1 MSSKRFASVAL
12 GLLAVTAVVGCSTKN
27 YGRQP
32 ELTSFERQTLTC
44 REIDLEEA
52 KVQGFLSHVR
62 DESQFDGRSV
72 LSFLGD
78 FGIGNMMER
87 DAAVD
92 SASKRLIQ
100 LSEAKS
106 RQRCSFAGRQQEMT
120 MPLAPS
126 PTASAPAPVSAASS
140 MSREQQLQDLQNT
153 PGLSY
158 EEYKRRYQMIIGQ

>member
-1 MSSKRFASVAL
+1 MKTRAL
-12 GLLAVTAVVGCSTKN
+12 VFTMLAVAAVTGCSTKN

-32 ELTSFERQTLTC
+32 ELTSFERQTMTC

-52 KVQGFLSHVR
+52 KVHGFLSHVR
-62 DESQFDGRSV
+62 QEAEFDGRSV

-78 FGIGNMMER
+78 FGIGNLMER

-92 SASKRLIQ
+92 SANKRLAQ

-106 RQRCSFAGRQQEMT
+106 RQGCSYASRQQELT
-120 MPLAPS
+120 IPLAPAS
-126 PTASAPAPVSAASS
+126 RAAASASTVTGVT
-140 MSREQQLQDLQNT
+140 REQQLQELQNT

-158 EEYKRRYQMIIGQ
+158 EEYKRRYDMIMGQ